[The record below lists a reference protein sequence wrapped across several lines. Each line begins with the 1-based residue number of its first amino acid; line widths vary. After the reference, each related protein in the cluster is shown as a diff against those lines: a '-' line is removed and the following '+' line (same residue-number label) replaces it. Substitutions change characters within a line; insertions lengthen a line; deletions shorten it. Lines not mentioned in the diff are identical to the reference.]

1 MESDA
6 EKLEHSTYIRLNLI
20 RQYFRK
26 EKPGTIKTDF
36 FFFLKRKAV
45 KKVLVSG
52 NFSPLGSFFPV
63 LFLVGCF
70 SNSCVSGFRLLSY
83 NSL

>member
-36 FFFLKRKAV
+36 FFFP
-45 KKVLVSG
+45 KKKS
-52 NFSPLGSFFPV
+52 S
-63 LFLVGCF
+63 
-70 SNSCVSGFRLLSY
+70 
-83 NSL
+83 